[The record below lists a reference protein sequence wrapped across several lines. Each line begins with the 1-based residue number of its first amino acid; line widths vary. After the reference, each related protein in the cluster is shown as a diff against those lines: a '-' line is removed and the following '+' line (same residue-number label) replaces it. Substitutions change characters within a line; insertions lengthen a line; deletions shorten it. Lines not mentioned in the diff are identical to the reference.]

1 VEADRPNSG
10 NNEHTKIQQKTK
22 GYLPPIHRKVPDRGP
37 PIGDLGSGAG
47 PPGKAM
53 TNGHGVEDPGP
64 GAFEGRPAPGPD
76 TGETAPGLK
85 ERETPETGDRR
96 TLPIDGG
103 RGSKI
108 VFVDFGRNKVYALE
122 DDGNEVMVFD
132 DFAEMVEKLKPSV
145 VVADANL

>member
-1 VEADRPNSG
+1 
-10 NNEHTKIQQKTK
+10 
-22 GYLPPIHRKVPDRGP
+22 
-37 PIGDLGSGAG
+37 
-47 PPGKAM
+47 M
-53 TNGHGVEDPGP
+53 
-64 GAFEGRPAPGPD
+64 GRPAPGPD

-96 TLPIDGG
+96 TLPIGGG

-122 DDGNEVMVFD
+122 DDGDEVMVFD

-145 VVADANL
+145 VLQTITHGSSYLYSLTWLKTG